1 MKGKVSLRAY
11 LTLSYALFV
20 LVVLSVVDLYWF
32 EQQERAAEAA
42 IQSQLEH
49 QTRLLANL
57 VDINQLA
64 QGEILLPTFFTAVE
78 SNLQVVF
85 FSPDLE
91 VHNLSN
97 LPLDPDQYARVENL
111 ARAALAGS
119 TNSVEVYNI
128 GPGPESLYGAAPVFD
143 GSGRVVGAVCVLLPL
158 DAFEL
163 TVRQAR
169 LSSLLYVA
177 GIAVLTIPFG
187 WLMATLFT
195 RRLSQAQR
203 MAARVADGG
212 YDLRLPEG
220 GPRELSQLAQ
230 SLNRMGEE
238 LQQQARAR
246 QILLA
251 NMTHE
256 LARPLGGL
264 RLGIESLRSGA
275 MDERETG
282 DSLLNEMEV
291 SVQRM
296 ESLIEDLAVSAR
308 PKSLPLKLRLSEV
321 ALGPF
326 LHGLRSR
333 LARRAALRE
342 IQLTL
347 SVPEVLP
354 TIEADEM
361 RLFQIMGNLSDN
373 ALKFTPT
380 GGAVDISAQL
390 DTSQVTLSICDSG
403 PGIPPDQVD
412 RLLEPFV
419 QGDTVSE
426 VRQGMGLGLSIANEL
441 IQAHGGHLRL
451 GRSELG
457 GLQASV
463 ILPLGA
469 RPTPQT
475 GS

>member
-1 MKGKVSLRAY
+1 M
-11 LTLSYALFV
+11 
-20 LVVLSVVDLYWF
+20 
-32 EQQERAAEAA
+32 
-42 IQSQLEH
+42 
-49 QTRLLANL
+49 
-57 VDINQLA
+57 
-64 QGEILLPTFFTAVE
+64 
-78 SNLQVVF
+78 
-85 FSPDLE
+85 
-91 VHNLSN
+91 
-97 LPLDPDQYARVENL
+97 
-111 ARAALAGS
+111 
-119 TNSVEVYNI
+119 
-128 GPGPESLYGAAPVFD
+128 
-143 GSGRVVGAVCVLLPL
+143 
-158 DAFEL
+158 
-163 TVRQAR
+163 
-169 LSSLLYVA
+169 
-177 GIAVLTIPFG
+177 
-187 WLMATLFT
+187 
-195 RRLSQAQR
+195 
-203 MAARVADGG
+203 
-212 YDLRLPEG
+212 
-220 GPRELSQLAQ
+220 
-230 SLNRMGEE
+230 
-238 LQQQARAR
+238 
-246 QILLA
+246 LLA

-264 RLGIESLRSGA
+264 GLGIESLRSGA

-291 SVQRM
+291 SIQRM

-308 PKSLPLKLRLSEV
+308 PKSLPLKLRFSKV

-333 LARRAALRE
+333 LARRAALRD

-347 SVPEVLP
+347 SVPEALP

-361 RLFQIMGNLSDN
+361 RLFQIMGNLADN

-390 DTSQVTLSICDSG
+390 NTSQVTLTICDSG

-412 RLLEPFV
+412 RLLEPFA

-441 IQAHGGHLRL
+441 VQAHGGRLRL
-451 GRSELG
+451 GQSDLG

-469 RPTPQT
+469 RPTTQT